1 MNTIYSLQRL
11 YFSIWRTQTVIIMEY
26 SEMIISPIWTL
37 FIFTTLFSLAFF
49 FKSSCHI
56 MDFYWLLSRIGAR

>member
-49 FKSSCHI
+49 F
-56 MDFYWLLSRIGAR
+56 F